1 MSERRRRQK
10 NRQVSETNMTR
21 RDVIRTVV
29 VITGVLGLGGAAG
42 AAYLV
47 NRASN
52 GVQDKTQHL
61 SLLQDKEVRVEE
73 LIEQLDRSLA
83 GLKEKI
89 ANNTVYSA
97 EITQRLLAPLE
108 LYERNKANPNR
119 NKAAQRRQDFEAGR
133 ESASQNITLNI
144 TDPDAF
150 AIDITEQ
157 PDPSIVAEYKASDST
172 LVLRPDF
179 EPGSNLSVLVAY
191 HELVHAYQDQQLK
204 QSVVDGDSIAMRIY
218 VNRRAKSAGSDKRA
232 IILDEA
238 EAYIMQTYSFNI
250 LSQGQL
256 QQDAA
261 SGSISGDKY
270 QESLHVSQ
278 HDRYKLDFFLQIAD
292 SMFDSSTTLD
302 YTAPEFTQFMVEHH
316 RQQGRVPYDID
327 SAGNLQPMP

>member
-179 EPGSNLSVLVAY
+179 EPGS
-191 HELVHAYQDQQLK
+191 
-204 QSVVDGDSIAMRIY
+204 
-218 VNRRAKSAGSDKRA
+218 
-232 IILDEA
+232 IL
-238 EAYIMQTYSFNI
+238 
-250 LSQGQL
+250 
-256 QQDAA
+256 
-261 SGSISGDKY
+261 GDKY